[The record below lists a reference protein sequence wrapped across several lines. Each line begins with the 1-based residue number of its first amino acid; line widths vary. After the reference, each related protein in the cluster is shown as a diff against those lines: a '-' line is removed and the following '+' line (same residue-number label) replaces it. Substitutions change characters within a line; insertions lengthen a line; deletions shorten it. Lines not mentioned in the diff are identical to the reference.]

1 MATENA
7 TEMKDVLQSVV
18 HAFLRME
25 EIGKQPNCQFV
36 HQNVSDVSA
45 HDQNMRDRKH
55 LLEQLN
61 EMTKAAAR
69 MEKQSREMA
78 FSDIME
84 YDPEKHNWSMPG
96 LRHGVPPMA
105 PVNTGYSE
113 SVCELKKY
121 LFEFIE
127 NRSRKRA
134 GKDIP
139 DFIVWLKS
147 LWKS

>member
-1 MATENA
+1 
-7 TEMKDVLQSVV
+7 MKDVLQIVV

-25 EIGKQPNCQFV
+25 EIGKHPNCQFV

-45 HDQNMRDRKH
+45 HDQNMRDRKQ

-84 YDPEKHNWSMPG
+84 YDPEKHNWYMPG
-96 LRHGVPPMA
+96 LWHGVPPMA

-147 LWKS
+147 L